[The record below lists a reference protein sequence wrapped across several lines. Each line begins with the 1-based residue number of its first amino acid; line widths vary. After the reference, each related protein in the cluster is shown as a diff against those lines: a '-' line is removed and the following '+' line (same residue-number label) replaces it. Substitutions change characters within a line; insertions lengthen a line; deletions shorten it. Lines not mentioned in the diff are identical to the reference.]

1 MIDGWEIF
9 NISSK
14 GLTIEAFLNKVTR
27 PQACLWRHMA
37 GLVKRMMDWMSEI
50 DKESL
55 TWKTKMALLSVV
67 QV

>member
-1 MIDGWEIF
+1 
-9 NISSK
+9 
-14 GLTIEAFLNKVTR
+14 
-27 PQACLWRHMA
+27 MA